1 MTEATPTSPDF
12 DPDTYRY
19 ARVILLTALVGMGF
33 GMTVLFAVL
42 APLGREVGFTELE
55 ISSIIAASSL
65 TVFLAS
71 PRWGRLSD
79 RWGRK
84 KVLLVGLFGYVAGT
98 LLFASV
104 FHITLVGVLL
114 PVVGYYALMISRIA
128 HASLMAAM
136 MPSASA
142 YMADITDL
150 AGRTKGMGAVGAAT
164 NLGNIIGPAVGGLL
178 AGITLLTP
186 LWVAAGLAAV
196 TAVFVVFY
204 LPESPHVNVASTR
217 TTKRLKYSDA
227 RIMPFIFVGV
237 LMFMGMA
244 MVQQTLA
251 FRFQDILNLTA
262 VETAQTFGLAM
273 GLSAAASLGSQ
284 LFLMQRFN
292 LAPFQWLRIALP
304 ILIVAFGCMAIADSK
319 ALLMGAMVLQG
330 AGMGL
335 AGPAFMAG
343 ASLAVTAEEQG
354 AVAGVAGSCGP
365 LGFTIGPLL
374 GGFFYQ
380 YEPALPYWI
389 TFFIYIPLFFFV
401 VWANRKLTR
410 PTH

>member
-1 MTEATPTSPDF
+1 
-12 DPDTYRY
+12 
-19 ARVILLTALVGMGF
+19 
-33 GMTVLFAVL
+33 
-42 APLGREVGFTELE
+42 
-55 ISSIIAASSL
+55 
-65 TVFLAS
+65 
-71 PRWGRLSD
+71 
-79 RWGRK
+79 
-84 KVLLVGLFGYVAGT
+84 
-98 LLFASV
+98 
-104 FHITLVGVLL
+104 
-114 PVVGYYALMISRIA
+114 MISRIA

-204 LPESPHVNVASTR
+204 LPESPHVKVASTR
-217 TTKRLKYSDA
+217 TAKRLKYTDA

-304 ILIVAFGCMAIADSK
+304 ILIVAFGCMAIADGK

-343 ASLAVTAEEQG
+343 ASLAVSAEEQG

-410 PTH
+410 PTR

>member
-1 MTEATPTSPDF
+1 MSSPST
-12 DPDTYRY
+12 DPQSFRY
-19 ARVILLTALVGMGF
+19 ARAILLTTLVGMGF
-33 GMTVLFAVL
+33 GMTVLFAIL
-42 APLGREVGFTELE
+42 SPLGREVGFTEFE
-55 ISSIIAASSL
+55 ISTIIAASSL

-84 KVLLVGLFGYVAGT
+84 KVLLTGLCGYVVGT
-98 LLFASV
+98 TLFASV
-104 FHITLVGVLL
+104 FHATLIGVLV
-114 PVVGYYALMISRIA
+114 PAVGFYALMISRIA

-142 YMADITDL
+142 YMADITDVK
-150 AGRTKGMGAVGAAT
+150 GRTKGMSAVGAAT
-164 NLGNIIGPAVGGLL
+164 NLGSILGPAAGGLL

-196 TAVFVVFY
+196 TAIFVVYF
-204 LPESPHVNVASTR
+204 LPESPHKSAVVTPVEH
-217 TTKRLKYSDA
+217 RLRYTDR
-227 RIMPFIFVGV
+227 RIVPFLIVGV

-251 FRFQDILNLTA
+251 FRFQDVLNLTA

-273 GLSAAASLGSQ
+273 GLSATASLMSQ
-284 LFLMQRFN
+284 LFLMQRFD
-292 LAPFQWLRIALP
+292 LKPFQWLRLAMPL
-304 ILIVAFGCMAIADSK
+304 LIVAFACMAVADGK

-330 AGMGL
+330 AGMGI

-343 ASLAVTAEEQG
+343 ASLAVSEQEQG
-354 AVAGVAGSCGP
+354 AVAGIAGSCGP

-374 GGFFYQ
+374 GGFMYQ
-380 YEPALPYWI
+380 IEPSLPYKF
-389 TFFIYIPLFFFV
+389 TLVVYIPLFFFV
-401 VWANRKLTR
+401 LWINRRLINR
-410 PTH
+410 

>member
-1 MTEATPTSPDF
+1 
-12 DPDTYRY
+12 
-19 ARVILLTALVGMGF
+19 MGF
-33 GMTVLFAVL
+33 GMTVLFAIL
-42 APLGREVGFTELE
+42 SPLGREVGFTELE
-55 ISSIIAASSL
+55 ISTIIAASSL

-84 KVLLVGLFGYVAGT
+84 KVLLIGLCGYVVGT
-98 LLFASV
+98 LLFATM
-104 FHITLVGVLL
+104 FHATLVGWLV
-114 PVVGYYALMISRIA
+114 PAVGFYALMISRIG

-142 YMADITDL
+142 YMADITDV

-164 NLGNIIGPAVGGLL
+164 NLGNIIGPAIGGLL

-186 LWVAAGLAAV
+186 LWFAAGLAAV
-196 TAVFVVFY
+196 TAVFVILY
-204 LPESPHVNVASTR
+204 LPESPRKPTPTVRKSV
-217 TTKRLKYSDA
+217 RLAYTDR

-251 FRFQDILNLTA
+251 FRFQDVLHLTA
-262 VETAQTFGLAM
+262 VETAQTFGMAM
-273 GLSAAASLGSQ
+273 GLSAAASLMSQ
-284 LFLMQRFN
+284 VFLMQRFD
-292 LAPFQWLRIALP
+292 LAPFQWLRLAMP
-304 ILIVAFGCMAIADSK
+304 ILIVAFACMAMADSRN
-319 ALLMGAMVLQG
+319 LLMGAMLLQG
-330 AGMGL
+330 AGMGI

-343 ASLAVTAEEQG
+343 ASLAVTTEEQG

-374 GGFFYQ
+374 GGFMYQ
-380 YEPALPYWI
+380 IEPTLPYWF
-389 TFFIYIPLFFFV
+389 TFCVYIPLFFFV
-401 VWANRKLTR
+401 LWTNRKLTR
-410 PTH
+410 R

>member
-1 MTEATPTSPDF
+1 LHKQPAVTIPPIDQQNI
-12 DPDTYRY
+12 RY
-19 ARVILLTALVGMGF
+19 ARAILLTALVGMGF

-84 KVLLVGLFGYVAGT
+84 KVLLTGLCGYVLGT
-98 LLFASV
+98 SLFASV
-104 FHITLVGVLL
+104 FHATLIGVLI
-114 PVVGYYALMISRIA
+114 PVVGFYALMVSRIA

-142 YMADITDL
+142 YMADITDIE
-150 AGRTKGMGAVGAAT
+150 GRTKGMSAVGAAT
-164 NLGNIIGPAVGGLL
+164 NLGNIIGPAAGGLL
-178 AGITLLTP
+178 AGISLLTP
-186 LWVAAGLAAV
+186 LWVAAGLAAI
-196 TAVFVVFY
+196 TAIFVVFF
-204 LPESPHVNVASTR
+204 LPESPHKPTNTTR
-217 TTKRLKYSDA
+217 ATTRLAYTDR
-227 RIMPFIFVGV
+227 RIMPFIIVGV

-273 GLSAAASLGSQ
+273 GLSAAASLLSQ
-284 LFLMQRFN
+284 LFLMQRFD
-292 LAPFQWLRIALP
+292 LAPFQWLRLAMPL
-304 ILIVAFGCMAIADSK
+304 LIVAFFCMAIADDK
-319 ALLMGAMVLQG
+319 AMLMGAMILQG
-330 AGMGL
+330 AGMGI

-343 ASLAVTAEEQG
+343 ASLAVSEKEQG

-365 LGFTIGPLL
+365 LGFTIGPLM
-374 GGFFYQ
+374 GGFLYQ
-380 YEPALPYWI
+380 IEPASPYWF
-389 TFFIYIPLFFFV
+389 TLVVYVPLFFFV
-401 VWANRKLTR
+401 LWINRRLK
-410 PTH
+410 PA

>member
-1 MTEATPTSPDF
+1 MTRADTTSPDF
-12 DPDTYRY
+12 DPNTYRY

-84 KVLLVGLFGYVAGT
+84 KVLLIGLFGYVAGT

-104 FHITLVGVLL
+104 FHITLVGILL

-186 LWVAAGLAAV
+186 LWFAAALAAV
-196 TAVFVVFY
+196 TALFVVFY
-204 LPESPHVNVASTR
+204 LPESPQVKLTSR
-217 TTKRLKYSDA
+217 PTTARLKYTDP
-227 RIMPFIFVGV
+227 RIMPFIVVGV

-251 FRFQDILNLTA
+251 FRFQDVLDLTA
-262 VETAQTFGLAM
+262 VQTAQTFGLAM

-284 LFLMQRFN
+284 LFLMQRFD
-292 LAPFQWLRIALP
+292 LAPFQWLCIALP
-304 ILIVAFGCMAIADSK
+304 VLIVAFGCMAIADSK

-343 ASLAVTAEEQG
+343 ASLAVSAQEQG

-380 YEPALPYWI
+380 YQPALPYWI
-389 TFFIYIPLFFFV
+389 TFVIYIPLFFFV
-401 VWANRKLTR
+401 IWANRRLTR
-410 PTH
+410 PEH

>member
-1 MTEATPTSPDF
+1 MPIQLSNPQDL
-12 DPDTYRY
+12 RY
-19 ARVILLTALVGMGF
+19 ARAILLTALVGMGF
-33 GMTVLFAVL
+33 GMTVLFAIL
-42 APLGREVGFTELE
+42 SPLGREVGFSELE

-84 KVLLVGLFGYVAGT
+84 KVLLVGLIGYIFGT
-98 LLFASV
+98 LLFATV
-104 FHITLVGVLL
+104 FHATLVGWLI
-114 PVVGYYALMISRIA
+114 PAVGFYALMISRVA

-142 YMADITDL
+142 YMADITDV

-164 NLGNIIGPAVGGLL
+164 NLGNIIGPAIGGLL

-186 LWVAAGLAAV
+186 LWFAAGLATV
-196 TAVFVVFY
+196 TAIFVILF
-204 LPESPHVNVASTR
+204 LPESPRKLTERSHVAP
-217 TTKRLKYSDA
+217 RLAYTDR
-227 RIMPFIFVGV
+227 RIMPFISVGV

-251 FRFQDILNLTA
+251 FRFQDVLDLTA

-273 GLSAAASLGSQ
+273 GMSAGASLLSQ
-284 LFLMQRFN
+284 LFIMQRFN
-292 LAPFQWLRIALP
+292 LAPFQWLSLAMPVL
-304 ILIVAFGCMAIADSK
+304 VAAFGCMAIADSK
-319 ALLMGAMVLQG
+319 ALLMGAMLLQG
-330 AGMGL
+330 AGMGI

-343 ASLAVTAEEQG
+343 ASLAVSPEEQG

-374 GGFFYQ
+374 GGFMYQ
-380 YEPALPYWI
+380 IEPSLPYWF
-389 TFFIYIPLFFFV
+389 TFFVYIPLFFFV
-401 VWANRKLTR
+401 LWTSKRMAKR
-410 PTH
+410 